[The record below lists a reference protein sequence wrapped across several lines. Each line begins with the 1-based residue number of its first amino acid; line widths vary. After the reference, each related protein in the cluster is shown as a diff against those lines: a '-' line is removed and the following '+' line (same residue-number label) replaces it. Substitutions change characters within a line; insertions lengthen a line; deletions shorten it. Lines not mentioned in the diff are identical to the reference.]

1 MSTRTL
7 EGEILDPEAFMG
19 TAVARDDRG
28 IRDQRV
34 VNARE
39 WHQVGLEFIQVH
51 IKGTIEP
58 KTGSDRANNLGNQAV
73 KMFVARAGNIQV
85 AAANIVNSFVVHQ
98 ESAVGVLNGTV
109 GG

>member
-1 MSTRTL
+1 
-7 EGEILDPEAFMG
+7 MG

-34 VNARE
+34 VDARE
-39 WHQVGLEFIQVH
+39 WHQVSLELIQVH
-51 IKGTIEP
+51 IEGTIEP
-58 KTGSDRANNLGNQAV
+58 KTGSDRADNLGNQAV
-73 KMFVARAGNIQV
+73 KMFVARARNVQV
-85 AAANIVNSFVVHQ
+85 AAANIINSFVVHQ